1 MEFRAFQDAA
11 KWPRIGAQGATCT
24 TEQFYDKYR

>member
-1 MEFRAFQDAA
+1 MEFRAFQGDAN
-11 KWPRIGAQGATCT
+11 WPRIEGQGATCT

>member
-1 MEFRAFQDAA
+1 MGFRAFQDAA
-11 KWPRIGAQGATCT
+11 NWPRIDGQGATDT